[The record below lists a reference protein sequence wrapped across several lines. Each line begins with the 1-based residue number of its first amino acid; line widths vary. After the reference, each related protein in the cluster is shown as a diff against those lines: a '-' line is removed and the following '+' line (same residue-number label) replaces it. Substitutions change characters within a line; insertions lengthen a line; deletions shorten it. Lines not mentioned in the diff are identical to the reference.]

1 MEGAHPRDNQLVLL
15 KPVGYAIVLPMT
27 ETAVVLSPRRR
38 QRAGCCTTAPE
49 PNIDTQQATALSAV
63 AKALG
68 DPTRL
73 RIVDAVRGAAPEAV
87 CQCELL
93 PLFHMS
99 QPALAKHLR
108 VLVDTGILASQRR
121 GTWTYYYTRPGGLEG
136 LTRWLS

>member
-1 MEGAHPRDNQLVLL
+1 MLRAMSTSAP
-15 KPVGYAIVLPMT
+15 
-27 ETAVVLSPRRR
+27 VLSPRRR
-38 QRAGCCTTAPE
+38 QSAGCCVAMAQ
-49 PNIDTQQATALSAV
+49 PNVDAEQAMVLAAV

-73 RIVDAVRGAAPEAV
+73 RIVDAVRSAAPEAV

-93 PLFHMS
+93 PLFDMS

-108 VLVDTGILASQRR
+108 VLVDAGILASQRR
-121 GTWTYYYTRPGGLEG
+121 GTWTYYYTRPDGLEG

>member
-1 MEGAHPRDNQLVLL
+1 MLQ
-15 KPVGYAIVLPMT
+15 PMSSST
-27 ETAVVLSPRRR
+27 PVLSPRRR
-38 QRAGCCTTAPE
+38 QSGGCCVAAAE
-49 PNIDTQQATALSAV
+49 PNVDVRQATALAAV

-73 RIVDAVRGAAPEAV
+73 RIVDAVRSAAPEAV

-93 PLFHMS
+93 PLFDMS

-108 VLVDTGILASQRR
+108 VLVDAGVLASQRR
-121 GTWTYYYTRPGGLEG
+121 GTWTYYYTRPDGLEG